1 MQPFDDMTPEELDQR
16 NAPAIAFLHQATGQ
30 GKASFDT
37 IAMET
42 QSMEEAQVIANV
54 RQRLLALER
63 EEGRDS
69 HAPHLSLVAQKTS
82 SGSQGNTTRSTPG
95 IYPLQER
102 RNWQNRLSLL
112 VAVAILLLL
121 VASSVFVFNAIQLSS
136 ISRTPTPRSQTGA
149 STTQTATPLSLQQE
163 AQKLVQRLHDEA
175 TAWGNA
181 HPYHDRYDGHT
192 YALDGAYLQNGLGAF
207 LQEELASA
215 HTKAEYEGVIQ
226 AANNALFN
234 LHMLEADYNDH
245 TPYNLMHTTDMQML
259 KQYHLQGQIVF
270 ISLVEQAM
278 RVYQNGQL
286 VRAFSITTARPE
298 LPSTP
303 GIWQE
308 LSRFSPTTL
317 VSAFPPSSPYWFPQT
332 PVHYAILYQ
341 KGGHFIVDSFW
352 RGSYGPGTQ
361 FPHRDATGNSIASSG
376 TDGGIDMAEQDAA
389 WLYTHTSL
397 KTSIVIY

>member
-1 MQPFDDMTPEELDQR
+1 
-16 NAPAIAFLHQATGQ
+16 
-30 GKASFDT
+30 
-37 IAMET
+37 
-42 QSMEEAQVIANV
+42 
-54 RQRLLALER
+54 
-63 EEGRDS
+63 
-69 HAPHLSLVAQKTS
+69 
-82 SGSQGNTTRSTPG
+82 
-95 IYPLQER
+95 
-102 RNWQNRLSLL
+102 
-112 VAVAILLLL
+112 
-121 VASSVFVFNAIQLSS
+121 
-136 ISRTPTPRSQTGA
+136 
-149 STTQTATPLSLQQE
+149 
-163 AQKLVQRLHDEA
+163 
-175 TAWGNA
+175 
-181 HPYHDRYDGHT
+181 
-192 YALDGAYLQNGLGAF
+192 LQNGLGAF

-245 TPYNLMHTTDMQML
+245 TPYNLMHTTDMEML
-259 KQYHLQGQIVF
+259 KHYHLQGQIVF

-317 VSAFPPSSPYWFPQT
+317 VSAFPQSSPYWFPQT

-341 KGGHFIVDSFW
+341 KGGHFIVDSYW